1 MSVGQTITVVVPTG
15 PPPST
20 VAVAAAASTTGV
32 PMAGTLPR
40 TGAPLLPL
48 LLALAVGLMLAG
60 RMLVAVSRRVE
71 QAAGRRAEPPRLAT
85 GVGQTSGSASSRV
98 RR

>member
-1 MSVGQTITVVVPTG
+1 MSVGQTITVVVPAG
-15 PPPST
+15 PPPTT
-20 VAVAAAASTTGV
+20 VAVAAAESSAGA

-48 LLALAVGLMLAG
+48 LLAVAVGLMLAG
-60 RMLVAVSRRVE
+60 RMLLAVSRRLE
-71 QAAGRRAEPPRLAT
+71 HSAGGRSARPRLAT
-85 GVGQTSGSASSRV
+85 LGAQTPGAASPPV